1 MTTIKNIQP
10 LSAETL
16 FDILKKEFTNYL
28 NTALGA
34 NMSVEY
40 AHVSD
45 IINIHFPEI
54 TEGIVF
60 SLTVSDD
67 EILIEQGEIEEDYN
81 TELLQEHLINFL
93 TLKAE

>member
-28 NTALGA
+28 NNALGA

>member
-10 LSAETL
+10 LSAEAL
-16 FDILKKEFTNYL
+16 FDILKKEFTDYL
-28 NTALGA
+28 NTALDA
-34 NMSVEY
+34 NMSVDY

-67 EILIEQGEIEEDYN
+67 AIEIEKGEIEEDYN
-81 TELLQEHLINFL
+81 TELLEQHLTAFL
-93 TLKAE
+93 SMKAE

>member
-54 TEGIVF
+54 TKGIVF

>member
-10 LSAETL
+10 LSAEAL
-16 FDILKKEFTNYL
+16 FDILKKEFTDYL

-34 NMSVEY
+34 NMSVDY

-54 TEGIVF
+54 TKGIVF

-67 EILIEQGEIEEDYN
+67 NILIESGEIEEDYN
-81 TELLQEHLINFL
+81 TELLQEHLTNFL

>member
-10 LSAETL
+10 LSAEAL
-16 FDILKKEFTNYL
+16 FDILKKEFTDYL
-28 NTALGA
+28 NTALSA
-34 NMSVEY
+34 NMSVDY

-54 TEGIVF
+54 TAGIVF

-67 EILIEQGEIEEDYN
+67 SIVVEQGEIEEDYN
-81 TELLQEHLINFL
+81 TELLQQHLISFL

>member
-1 MTTIKNIQP
+1 MATIKNIQP
-10 LSAETL
+10 LSAEAL
-16 FDILKKEFTNYL
+16 FDLLKKEFTAYL

-34 NMSVEY
+34 NMSVDY

-67 EILIEQGEIEEDYN
+67 DIELSRGEIEEDYN
-81 TELLQEHLINFL
+81 TELLEQHLINFL

>member
-1 MTTIKNIQP
+1 MTTIKNVQP
-10 LSAETL
+10 LSAEAL
-16 FDILKKEFTNYL
+16 FDILKKEFTDYL
-28 NTALGA
+28 NAALDA
-34 NMSVEY
+34 NMSIDY

-67 EILIEQGEIEEDYN
+67 SILIERGEIKEDYN
-81 TELLQEHLINFL
+81 TDLLQEHLTNFL

>member
-10 LSAETL
+10 LSAEAL
-16 FDILKKEFTNYL
+16 FDILKKEFTDYL
-28 NTALGA
+28 NTALGS
-34 NMSVEY
+34 NMSIEY

-54 TEGIVF
+54 TKGIVF

-67 EILIEQGEIEEDYN
+67 TILIENGEIEEDYN
-81 TELLQEHLINFL
+81 TELLHEHLTSFL